1 MQAYMKGYL
10 ARKDL
15 KGQLLDLRLRVQ
27 KSAANVDDGMR
38 IINRLVAALSE
49 LLNMRSVSDILHI
62 CSTLTM
68 ATQHSQK
75 CCEELV
81 AAGAVGTLFKLIRS
95 LSRSIPDQEVLKPA
109 LSTLRNL
116 SRYPHLIDELIES
129 CGSLETIV
137 SEFLRNKEEGY
148 FIASDL
154 LKKIFTEKKGVEA
167 VSKSPALL
175 KRLHNHVEELS
186 RKAKADKRTKT
197 HAMKEPVDKRLREA
211 VEILELIK
219 VSLGNPTRRFSMK
232 V

>member
-1 MQAYMKGYL
+1 MKGYL

-15 KGQLLDLRLRVQ
+15 RGQLLDLRLRVQ

-49 LLNMRSVSDILHI
+49 LLNMRSVSDILRI
-62 CSTLTM
+62 CATLNM

-81 AAGAVGTLFKLIRS
+81 AAGAVGTLLKLISS
-95 LSRSIPDQEVLKPA
+95 LSRSLPDQEVTKHA

-116 SRYPHLIDELIES
+116 SRYPHLINVIIDS
-129 CGSLETIV
+129 CGSVETILR
-137 SEFLRNKEEGY
+137 EFLRNKEEGY

-154 LKKIFTEKKGVEA
+154 LKKIFTEKTGVEA
-167 VSKSPALL
+167 VHKLPALL
-175 KRLHNHVEELS
+175 RRLRDHVEELS
-186 RKAKADKRTKT
+186 RKAKPDKWSRTPQP
-197 HAMKEPVDKRLREA
+197 HARKELDKRLREA

-219 VSLGNPTRRFSMK
+219 VSLGNPTRRLSYK